1 MNKTKQTE
9 APVSLP
15 TDSADAEAAALAKP
29 ETLLPEFAPTP
40 DYPRYRVEPGQRV
53 DLSELDPDASEHFV
67 DKASVKEEIKAQR
80 DRIADLQ
87 ARLYAERKRSLLIVL
102 QATDTGG
109 KDGTIK
115 GVFRGVNPQGCDVHA
130 FKQPGDEE
138 IAQDFLWRYHRKT
151 PPRGMI
157 TIFNRSHYEDV
168 LVVRVKKLMPEDVW
182 RERYRMINEWEHMLC
197 LNNTTIIKF
206 FLHISKDEQKRR
218 LQDRLDNPTK
228 QWKFSENDLKERALW
243 DAYQLAFTD
252 AISRCSTAYAPWYI
266 VPANKKWYRNLV
278 IARTIADTL
287 EAMDPQYPP
296 AQKGIRKLHIPD

>member
-1 MNKTKQTE
+1 MNHAKT
-9 APVSLP
+9 PHPLP
-15 TDSADAEAAALAKP
+15 QESADAEAAALAKP
-29 ETLLPEFAPTP
+29 ETLLSEFVPTP

-53 DLSELDPDASEHFV
+53 DLSDRDPDASEHYM
-67 DKASVKEEIKAQR
+67 DKAGVKEEIKAQR

-115 GVFRGVNPQGCDVHA
+115 GVFRGINPQGCDVHA

-138 IAQDFLWRYHRKT
+138 IAQDFMWRYHRKT

-206 FLHISKDEQKRR
+206 FLHISKAEQKRR

-228 QWKFSENDLKERALW
+228 QWKFSETDLKERALW
-243 DAYQLAFTD
+243 DAYQLAYED

-287 EAMDPQYPP
+287 EAMNPQYPP